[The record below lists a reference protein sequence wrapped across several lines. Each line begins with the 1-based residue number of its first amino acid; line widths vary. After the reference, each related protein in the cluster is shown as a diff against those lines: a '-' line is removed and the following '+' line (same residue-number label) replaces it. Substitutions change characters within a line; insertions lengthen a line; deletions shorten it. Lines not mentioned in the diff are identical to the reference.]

1 MAGSSMFD
9 VSFKA
14 FNGQFNIDE
23 AEGIVECFVAAIGNK
38 DSVGDVV
45 LSGAFNESLKRRKP
59 RVVWGHS
66 WNDPIGKVL
75 EIYEVPPN
83 DPRLPAKMKQAG
95 VGGLYAKVQFNLATE
110 KGREAFASVAFFGH
124 EQEWSIGYKTLQ
136 ATFDPN
142 IQANMLKEVEL
153 YEVSPVLHGAN
164 QLTATLSVKSDE
176 NEKMHGMGMPGFG
189 PQQAPKLVVVRLE
202 EAEEEEDDEDE
213 KSRDLFAEGEARS
226 ISPEMRNALEMEL
239 MSRSDEP
246 IKVINATE
254 NSAVFVRKI
263 GDAKL
268 TYRISYHYDE
278 DVREFMFGKPER
290 ISGAAEAR
298 ATGTTVIPSQMP
310 GMPMTI
316 KPGVSMPM
324 QPTQML
330 MQKYGI
336 DESSI
341 TDERLKQA
349 INLLSEVVAEH
360 GKSVQPEVFS
370 VYVKTEQIYEAKQL
384 IDPVLQYHRLEY
396 EIDDEGIHVISPL
409 SEESREAL
417 RTARK
422 SLYSH
427 FGRGSLG
434 KAVGASDSSGAPEDQ
449 EVKALGGKLGARIG
463 GGLRSAG
470 PGMSFV
476 DITGT
481 VDADT
486 DGIVFEGKPG
496 LERPIIPRFTVPKE
510 LARKLSKLTVGDAE
524 SIERQRRAGNTN
536 IQFDENRLRSL
547 IRDLGE
553 DPSALSRMEDDGS
566 VPAQPAGAR
575 SITRP
580 GQMGQGRPSLSGM
593 SNDELQREWDA
604 NKPYRPRP
612 GVIGMNPMLEDD
624 KAARRREILKEM
636 RKRGME
642 PEGGVPADIAATEFI
657 ERARDGFDRLKPPS
671 KPPVRRTP
679 PDPNRR
685 LGQSGSRSGLS
696 GMSNDELQREW
707 DANKPYQPRPGVIGM
722 NPMLEDDKVAR
733 RREIA
738 REMRKRKIQPEGG
751 FPPEYSFDLDSFGL
765 RSRSKPDREI
775 RKARRAVDRA
785 ERVYNREND
794 FVRDNIADGFTHS
807 TYDAGGPTREFTRK
821 DNYGNDVPFKE
832 YEGTV
837 KSGPFKG
844 WDYLVREEWT
854 TGGPQKV
861 YGVRGSL
868 ISPNG
873 MKYQIGSSG
882 DWSGDNKEWAPF
894 ELYGIIE
901 KPFGL
906 RSRTSSGNNAV
917 ERSDD
922 RAQGM
927 RSRSGLGGRI
937 DQTPSSASERRDF
950 ERRYRDVQLLSEI
963 QDRIDALE
971 QEKRAWEMGGGKF
984 ERNGVTYTVNRRDQ
998 NRADKA
1004 QEKIDKLKQ
1013 RLDLVKSQ
1021 QESRD
1026 QNARDRAQEAVRP
1039 LSDSERERMEDL
1051 RSKVI
1056 DPRTGKP
1063 YSKAVRQ
1070 MRYQQYLKDYW
1081 KRRMEAEK
1089 TDFNLRYS
1097 DFNGGDF
1104 EQYDEMFKENLRK
1117 LRALERRDRGGPISP
1132 RSAKPANDPWKNW
1145 DPKPLMGGSRSRS
1158 ISKIDNIFDLA
1169 ERLDEMQETYR
1180 NLSSGKGREDTW
1192 KEMSTIDKR
1201 YTSAIDDLHKAVG
1214 VGGLYEESRRLRD
1227 AANATDD
1234 RFEKQALLQRAKFI
1248 DDNLVPWFRK
1258 LDDKARRQP
1267 AGARSYS
1274 GPTVNGTSLPVWD
1287 ELSSMRRINGPTG
1300 LNKGYWF
1307 RDDSTGRTFFAKLGR
1322 SDEHAQSEAASS
1334 AIYRV
1339 AGSGVPS
1346 KAVIKGEGGK
1356 MWVVSEKLADL
1367 TETARPSRE
1376 IQDLAKLDMGV
1387 DMLLQN
1393 RDGWSGG
1400 SNKLVGPDGTMYT
1413 IDTGG
1418 AGIFRAQGGDKYP
1431 PFSPDAPW
1439 DDVATMVYR
1448 PGASSQHMSG
1458 LYGRVSNEDFV
1469 RAMQQVA
1476 SIDLVE
1482 ADSAMKEVG
1491 TPDEMRKQFIDTI
1504 AARQKIARDYIDE
1517 FSQYDPAAR
1526 VDISGSRIRPG
1537 GTGTTAGAPVGSR
1550 SRVSDRRA
1558 VDEFLSTEQPTGS
1571 VVAERRRINFEE
1583 PDDERDGLREWLGSS
1598 GAVLQIEEDGD
1609 GGYVARLLRETD
1621 NDNLDTVIEDIFP
1634 TEGEARRFLNREYS
1648 SMARGAGARSATRA
1662 NIPEDEE
1669 SVVQSRF
1676 WPGHVASRSF
1686 DWTKPDRMVSQD
1698 GFEKMEWDAS
1708 QGAILMITG
1717 SDLPGRGGANNRAKE
1732 YSAWML
1738 PLENGEPGTP
1748 SAVYGEMVELPI
1760 PSDIDTSDPR
1770 EVAKVLQNQENMLKR
1785 EAQQMAVLKRRM
1797 DEYDASVGSRSR
1809 ASDRRAV
1816 EEFLNTEQPVGAIT
1830 AERRRINFDEP
1841 DDEVDGLREW
1851 YGSSGAILQIEDQ
1864 DDGSVVGRLVREA
1877 DGGDQLETISED
1889 IFASDSEAKRFL
1901 NREYSSFT
1909 RQSGSRSRTSSVTAP
1924 EDADREFESELNAIE
1939 NVAFMSMLDALGSE
1953 DVFGDDALTPGEIA
1967 NYLEFNIVPQGK
1979 ERTVSAAWS
1988 QHDSIIND
1996 PVKQRR
2002 MGLRSTSQSVTS
2014 GQLADRQMVQRDGAG
2029 RIVPQ
2034 STLDEAL
2041 ATRYGRIADRLREVG
2056 MSEDEIGQLIGDGL
2070 RSRSRLSEVSRSGY
2084 PRSFDEYADTPPSAG
2099 LRSKSGLPVPQY
2111 PRTVGMGPFVGSAED
2126 EFDGIDNWADFAD
2139 ALRGKEIVFLDYET
2153 TGIVFDQHGQVLSKG
2168 VPTQIG
2174 AVKVKDGKVVG
2185 RFNLYVNP
2193 GSPKSEWAEWSQ
2205 KNLKDSEGN
2214 LITDEF
2220 MADKPSVADA
2230 HQQLIDFIGETQLLG
2245 MQNAPFDNDVLT
2257 AALEASGMEWRPSG
2271 IIDTKELADVVIPKY
2286 SADNQD
2292 APFLVGKGDVKYAST
2307 SLGAL
2312 APYFKVDLGDKHHTA
2327 DADAE
2332 ATALVMQR
2340 MVEAA
2345 AEKGWSTDALDR
2357 GARQARLEEAQRKFD
2372 ASLKG
2377 FEERKAKFIEAEEKA
2392 EEIELDRINMLSEAA
2407 AKSEVLSIEY
2417 TKPKEEE
2424 PTVRSVIPIEVF
2436 DEKGN
2441 LYLRALDRDKGE
2453 ERSFRLDRIGRVES
2467 TGETDRREFGE
2478 RQEWSFS
2485 GQGAGSRSRSSSN
2498 NKKKG
2503 PSKKLTPE
2511 QVRISQEQKLRAKKI
2526 PGKRKDGPTKQEW
2539 GFRSRSA
2546 GGAIG
2551 ALADIDSLPNSQR
2564 DEDQKHLLRV
2574 MRQAK
2579 LKFEYSQDAR
2589 GGMIVDLRLTDEP
2602 QATADDARE
2611 AFANAMGSDER
2622 AREVL
2627 SSMGF
2632 DLEQRPWRD
2641 VQGRQG
2647 SRSRS
2652 ARFMSGD
2659 GFNSDIRSVAAYTAA
2674 RRAGSNGQ
2682 GSGMRSRSTS
2692 GGRTEVAAEATFF
2705 KQILDS
2711 LPREIS
2717 EARKANDRA
2726 TAEAL
2731 SELSQIMRRQKSA
2744 EVGPKRTNAGSLY
2757 LTQDEADQVIDAL
2770 MFVLDRQT
2778 SNEGSRA
2785 PAFAKLIDMIAA
2797 SAMSTFINKATP
2809 EITDRFVMRE
2819 NSQGRMVKVPI
2830 AR

>member
-176 NEKMHGMGMPGFG
+176 AEKCNMPMSGQHMGMPGFG
-189 PQQAPKLVVVRLE
+189 PQQTPKLVVVRLE
-202 EAEEEEDDEDE
+202 GEDEEEDDEDE
-213 KSRDLFAEGEARS
+213 EEGKSRDLFAEGEARS

-268 TYRISYHYDE
+268 TYRISYHYD
-278 DVREFMFGKPER
+278 DDAGEFMFGKPER

-310 GMPMTI
+310 GMPMTV

-341 TDERLKQA
+341 ADERLKQA
-349 INLLSEVVAEH
+349 IALLGEVMGDQ
-360 GKSVQPEVFS
+360 GKSIEPETFS

-409 SEESREAL
+409 SQESREAL

-422 SLYSH
+422 SVYTH

-434 KAVGASDSSGAPEDQ
+434 KAEGASDSSGAPEHQ
-449 EVKALGGKLGARIG
+449 EIKALGGKLGARIG

-524 SIERQRRAGNTN
+524 AIERQRRAGNTN

-553 DPSALSRMEDDGS
+553 DPSALSRMDDDGNI
-566 VPAQPAGAR
+566 PAQPAGAR
-575 SITRP
+575 SINRL
-580 GQMGQGRPSLSGM
+580 GQMGQSSPSLSGM

-624 KAARRREILKEM
+624 KVARRREVLKEM

-642 PEGGVPADIAATEFI
+642 PEGGVPADMAATEFL
-657 ERARDGFDRLKPPS
+657 ERARGEFDRLKPPS
-671 KPPVRRTP
+671 KPLVRRTP
-679 PDPNRR
+679 PDPNRL
-685 LGQSGSRSGLS
+685 LGQSGSRSG
-696 GMSNDELQREW
+696 
-707 DANKPYQPRPGVIGM
+707 
-722 NPMLEDDKVAR
+722 
-733 RREIA
+733 
-738 REMRKRKIQPEGG
+738 
-751 FPPEYSFDLDSFGL
+751 F
-765 RSRSKPDREI
+765 
-775 RKARRAVDRA
+775 
-785 ERVYNREND
+785 
-794 FVRDNIADGFTHS
+794 
-807 TYDAGGPTREFTRK
+807 
-821 DNYGNDVPFKE
+821 
-832 YEGTV
+832 
-837 KSGPFKG
+837 
-844 WDYLVREEWT
+844 
-854 TGGPQKV
+854 
-861 YGVRGSL
+861 
-868 ISPNG
+868 
-873 MKYQIGSSG
+873 
-882 DWSGDNKEWAPF
+882 
-894 ELYGIIE
+894 
-901 KPFGL
+901 
-906 RSRTSSGNNAV
+906 
-917 ERSDD
+917 
-922 RAQGM
+922 
-927 RSRSGLGGRI
+927 GGRI
-937 DQTPSSASERRDF
+937 DQTSSSAIERLDL
-950 ERRYRDVQLLSEI
+950 ERRYRDTRLLTEI

-1026 QNARDRAQEAVRP
+1026 QNARDKAQEAVRP

-1132 RSAKPANDPWKNW
+1132 RSTKPTNDPWKNW
-1145 DPKPLMGGSRSRS
+1145 DPKPLMGGSRSKS
-1158 ISKIDNIFDLA
+1158 LSKIDNIFDLA
-1169 ERLDEMQETYR
+1169 DRLDEMQETYR

-1227 AANATDD
+1227 AADATDD
-1234 RFEKQALLQRAKFI
+1234 RFEKQALMRRAKFI

-1258 LDDKARRQP
+1258 LDDKARRQQ

-1274 GPTVNGTSLPVWD
+1274 GPTVNGISLPVWD

-1322 SDEHAQSEAASS
+1322 SDEHAQSEAAAS

-1346 KAVIKGEGGK
+1346 KAVINGEGGK
-1356 MWVVSEKLADL
+1356 MWVVSEKLPDL

-1400 SNKLVGPDGTMYT
+1400 SNKLIGPDGSMYT

-1439 DDVATMVYR
+1439 EDVATLVYR
-1448 PGASSQHMSG
+1448 PNASWQHMSG

-1491 TPDEMRKQFIDTI
+1491 TPDAMRQQFIDTI

-1517 FSQYDPAAR
+1517 FSEYDPSAR
-1526 VDISGSRIRPG
+1526 VDVSGSSIRPG
-1537 GTGTTAGAPVGSR
+1537 GSRADGSVPAGSR
-1550 SRVSDRRA
+1550 SRVSDRRT

-1571 VVAERRRINFEE
+1571 ITAERRRINFEE
-1583 PDDERDGLREWLGSS
+1583 PDDERDGLKEWLGSS

-1609 GGYVARLLRETD
+1609 GGYIARLLRETD
-1621 NDNLDTVIEDIFP
+1621 DENIDTVVEDIFP

-1648 SMARGAGARSATRA
+1648 AMARGMGARSTTAIAT
-1662 NIPEDEE
+1662 IDDDEAI
-1669 SVVQSRF
+1669 QTSRF
-1676 WPGHVASRSF
+1676 WPGHTADRSF
-1686 DWTKPDRMVSQD
+1686 NWAKPDRMTSSD

-1708 QGAILMITG
+1708 QGSILMMTRT
-1717 SDLPGRGGANNRAKE
+1717 DLPGRGQTEYTSRE
-1732 YSAWML
+1732 YSAWLL
-1738 PLENGEPGTP
+1738 PLESGEPGTP
-1748 SAVYGEMVELPI
+1748 SAVYGEMIELDI
-1760 PSDIDTSDPR
+1760 PSDIDRSNPR
-1770 EVAKVLQNQENMLKR
+1770 EVGRILQSQEDMLKR

-1797 DEYDASVGSRSR
+1797 DDYDSSVGSRSR
-1809 ASDRRAV
+1809 ASDRRAID
-1816 EEFLNTEQPVGAIT
+1816 EFLSTEQPTGSLAT
-1830 AERRRINFDEP
+1830 ERRRINFNEP
-1841 DDEVDGLREW
+1841 DDEANGLREW
-1851 YGSSGAILQIEDQ
+1851 YGSSGTVLQIEEQ
-1864 DDGSVVGRLVREA
+1864 GDGSFVGRLAREV
-1877 DGGDQLETISED
+1877 DGTDQLETISED

-1901 NREYSSFT
+1901 NREYSSVA
-1909 RQSGSRSRTSSVTAP
+1909 RQSGSRSRVATP
-1924 EDADREFESELNAIE
+1924 DAGERTFESERNAIE
-1939 NVAFMSMLDALGSE
+1939 DVAFMSMLDVLSSE
-1953 DVFGDDALTPGEIA
+1953 DVFGDDALTPDEIA
-1967 NYLEFNIVPQGK
+1967 NYLESNIVPQGK

-1996 PVKQRR
+1996 PIKQRR
-2002 MGLRSTSQSVTS
+2002 MGLRSTSQPIT
-2014 GQLADRQMVQRDGAG
+2014 GRQLADRQMVDRDNAG
-2029 RIVPQ
+2029 RIVPK

-2041 ATRYGRIADRLREVG
+2041 AARYGRVADRLREIG
-2056 MSEDEIGQLIGDGL
+2056 MSDDEIGQLIGNGL
-2070 RSRSRLSEVSRSGY
+2070 RSRSRLSEVSRPGY
-2084 PRSFDEYADTPPSAG
+2084 PRSFDEYVDNPLRGGA
-2099 LRSKSGLPVPQY
+2099 RSKSGMPVPRY
-2111 PRTVGMGPFVGSAED
+2111 PRTVGMGAFIGSAED
-2126 EFDGIDNWADFAD
+2126 EFDGIDNWEDLAT

-2153 TGIVFDQHGQVLSKG
+2153 TGIVFDQHEQVLSKG
-2168 VPTQIG
+2168 IPTQIG
-2174 AVKVKDGKVVG
+2174 AVKVKDGKVIG

-2193 GSPKSEWAEWSQ
+2193 GSPKSEWEEWSQ
-2205 KNLKDSEGN
+2205 KTLKDPDGN

-2230 HQQLIDFIGETQLLG
+2230 HQQLVDFIGETQLLG

-2257 AALEASGMEWRPSG
+2257 AALEAAGIDWRPSG
-2271 IIDTKELADVVIPKY
+2271 IIDTKELADVAIPKY
-2286 SADNQD
+2286 SAENTD
-2292 APFLVGKGDVKYAST
+2292 APFQVGKGNAKYAST

-2312 APYFKVDLGDKHHTA
+2312 ATYFGVDLGDKHHTA

-2332 ATALVMQR
+2332 ATSLVLER
-2340 MVEAA
+2340 MVKAA
-2345 AEKGWSTDALDR
+2345 AEKGWPTDVLSR
-2357 GARQARLEEAQRKFD
+2357 EKRRARLDGAQQKFD
-2372 ASLKG
+2372 VALKD
-2377 FEERKAKFIEAEEKA
+2377 FEERKAKFIDAEEKA
-2392 EEIELDRINMLSEAA
+2392 EKEELSIINNLSEWAS
-2407 AKSEVLSIEY
+2407 KSEVLSIEY
-2417 TKPKEEE
+2417 TKPNEKE
-2424 PTVRSVIPIEVF
+2424 PTKRSIVPIEVF
-2436 DEKGN
+2436 DEKGK

-2453 ERSFRLDRIGRVES
+2453 ERSFRVDRIGNIEPTGQVEKQ
-2467 TGETDRREFGE
+2467 EFGE

-2498 NKKKG
+2498 NKKG

-2526 PGKRKDGPTKQEW
+2526 PGKKKDGPTKQEW

-2546 GGAIG
+2546 SGAIG
-2551 ALADIDSLPNSQR
+2551 ALADIDSLPNGQR

-2579 LKFEYSQDAR
+2579 LKFEYSQDSR

-2602 QATADDARE
+2602 RATADDARE
-2611 AFANAMGSDER
+2611 AFANAMASDER
-2622 AREVL
+2622 ASEIL
-2627 SSMGF
+2627 SSLGF
-2632 DLEQRPWRD
+2632 DLDQRPWRD
-2641 VQGRQG
+2641 VRGQQGQ
-2647 SRSRS
+2647 RSRS
-2652 ARFMSGD
+2652 ARFMTGD

-2674 RRAGSNGQ
+2674 RRAASNSR
-2682 GSGMRSRSTS
+2682 GSGTGSRSTS
-2692 GGRTEVAAEATFF
+2692 KDGRTEVAAEATFF

-2726 TAEAL
+2726 TVDAL
-2731 SELSQIMRRQKSA
+2731 SELAQIMRRQKSA

-2757 LTQDEADQVIDAL
+2757 LTQDETDQIIDAL

-2778 SNEGSRA
+2778 SNDGSRA

-2797 SAMSTFINKATP
+2797 SAMSTFINRDTP